1 MLFLQLKQAE
11 VAMADGRL
19 DEAYQLIVSSRPLQ
33 NHRRGQALMTRLIE
47 RLVARA
53 NAHFDAGRS
62 AEALV
67 DCDKARN
74 LGGNLEQV
82 VELRG
87 RIEQTLLA
95 SEQAKRSSARQGMLL
110 AAAGLVD
117 SAIGREDLDRAV
129 SELVRARGQGCDN
142 SRMRDADAQ
151 VRSALVERIQQALS
165 DGRLDQIAP
174 LLDRLQ
180 RLDAGGLTTQQ
191 LVNVFA
197 QARLAWACVR
207 RRELD
212 EAQEALHRLN
222 AQSPGMK
229 WVSAALEHLGRA
241 EQAMRAVRSGPL
253 GLLTMAD
260 TTLPPDM
267 NAAPD
272 PRRIEPS
279 PVDDG
284 LPQRFILQVDGAG
297 SYLVVRSGSVTLG
310 PISSSRRP
318 DVGLIAEATA
328 AVVTIERIE
337 DDYFLKTPGSA
348 GKLLADGD
356 RISLSPRCRLQF
368 RLPNP
373 ASTSAILELVG
384 GRFPRADLRG
394 VILLDRDLILAPGSG
409 AHIRADHLQQQVVL
423 HVRDARLWH
432 RTQPIELSAATT
444 VGGVGIVMTP
454 V

>member
-1 MLFLQLKQAE
+1 
-11 VAMADGRL
+11 
-19 DEAYQLIVSSRPLQ
+19 
-33 NHRRGQALMTRLIE
+33 
-47 RLVARA
+47 
-53 NAHFDAGRS
+53 
-62 AEALV
+62 
-67 DCDKARN
+67 
-74 LGGNLEQV
+74 
-82 VELRG
+82 
-87 RIEQTLLA
+87 
-95 SEQAKRSSARQGMLL
+95 
-110 AAAGLVD
+110 
-117 SAIGREDLDRAV
+117 
-129 SELVRARGQGCDN
+129 
-142 SRMRDADAQ
+142 
-151 VRSALVERIQQALS
+151 
-165 DGRLDQIAP
+165 
-174 LLDRLQ
+174 
-180 RLDAGGLTTQQ
+180 
-191 LVNVFA
+191 
-197 QARLAWACVR
+197 
-207 RRELD
+207 
-212 EAQEALHRLN
+212 
-222 AQSPGMK
+222 
-229 WVSAALEHLGRA
+229 
-241 EQAMRAVRSGPL
+241 
-253 GLLTMAD
+253 
-260 TTLPPDM
+260 
-267 NAAPD
+267 
-272 PRRIEPS
+272 
-279 PVDDG
+279 